1 MGLYQ
6 KFAKDTAVWI
16 NLPDPAKKIRD
27 QGLRD
32 LQNMENVQASIR
44 RENDAILTA
53 MANNAQME
61 SENRKANWD
70 IRQNYRDVEAEA
82 RRRQHKV
89 VMNNYEVEEANRQRR
104 SKDWEALLQFTKTG
118 ADFLNKADAKF
129 KDDAL
134 QIWRQWHDEYGITSK
149 DLAAVRSI
157 DQHQWNKSRSDN
169 EVWQGLRARGIPEN
183 MIEKM
188 RGINSYGQLAVA
200 TIDAQNLAQS
210 WGTVYASNADNKYN
224 IAGREVDFNT
234 AFTSGDPTLLRE
246 VMRRID
252 MDEMRKHGDGF
263 PSTKIWAY
271 SGAGRIKREIQNQFL
286 NKQQNKAIKDAQ
298 SNKHEDEHKLIRNE
312 IGKFDGQND
321 KFANG
326 KGIYNAR
333 LFRAGVNPTRESMR
347 TAKVEIN
354 EALVDMLDKGLIDIE
369 EVEEYLELKVPH
381 KGQGGK
387 LVAIEEMEPQT
398 AELLRAAIKKKQ
410 DENWG
415 RLQSQLK
422 DAQMD
427 DVQMELNYRK
437 IMDESP
443 NISMETMSGLHAAAV
458 KKGNTRAAQYMSN
471 RIASHNITI
480 NDSVN
485 AGYVRERIQNNEH
498 ITRDELDALKLSPAM
513 TATLWAEVQA
523 NNVFLPTEGNKE
535 ILEDAIKKM
544 LIKRIPQSKTYGEQ
558 ETRLLAEDGAYN
570 RALVYYKNAT
580 MRNNGDHKA
589 ALQETLGLIRQD
601 IWNPEDDW
609 EPTLPTKAL
618 GGVREFSGYVYSAPE
633 TREVVNLP
641 KLKEQVS
648 SNPGSIYEVAYVDRE
663 ALEAKINRVNRGLSA
678 ETIPQAALIANYS
691 GNKYSPL
698 EVEMAQIEY
707 YNKEAKAKGLP
718 LLQPY
723 SKDYVKSV
731 QKAEEIVHP
740 LALQYLSTPGYV
752 NQAVVKQGRNPIY
765 QNYTIGNADKL
776 LFGNNDYNSVSTA
789 DGIRSSTEVHDFHIT
804 NATCYQANA
813 ISIRHESDFGR
824 HQIKSGMILEGCKL
838 AGISPTAKFNKENQD
853 KIFQALFKK
862 HGLSMYDNENLSDKD
877 RFYLQEVHKM
887 LNSENIGDLGYNSPA
902 LLSPL
907 AFQIKWETG
916 YYASV

>member
-1 MGLYQ
+1 
-6 KFAKDTAVWI
+6 
-16 NLPDPAKKIRD
+16 
-27 QGLRD
+27 
-32 LQNMENVQASIR
+32 
-44 RENDAILTA
+44 
-53 MANNAQME
+53 
-61 SENRKANWD
+61 
-70 IRQNYRDVEAEA
+70 
-82 RRRQHKV
+82 
-89 VMNNYEVEEANRQRR
+89 
-104 SKDWEALLQFTKTG
+104 
-118 ADFLNKADAKF
+118 
-129 KDDAL
+129 
-134 QIWRQWHDEYGITSK
+134 
-149 DLAAVRSI
+149 
-157 DQHQWNKSRSDN
+157 
-169 EVWQGLRARGIPEN
+169 
-183 MIEKM
+183 
-188 RGINSYGQLAVA
+188 
-200 TIDAQNLAQS
+200 
-210 WGTVYASNADNKYN
+210 
-224 IAGREVDFNT
+224 
-234 AFTSGDPTLLRE
+234 
-246 VMRRID
+246 
-252 MDEMRKHGDGF
+252 
-263 PSTKIWAY
+263 
-271 SGAGRIKREIQNQFL
+271 
-286 NKQQNKAIKDAQ
+286 
-298 SNKHEDEHKLIRNE
+298 
-312 IGKFDGQND
+312 
-321 KFANG
+321 
-326 KGIYNAR
+326 
-333 LFRAGVNPTRESMR
+333 
-347 TAKVEIN
+347 
-354 EALVDMLDKGLIDIE
+354 
-369 EVEEYLELKVPH
+369 
-381 KGQGGK
+381 
-387 LVAIEEMEPQT
+387 
-398 AELLRAAIKKKQ
+398 
-410 DENWG
+410 
-415 RLQSQLK
+415 
-422 DAQMD
+422 
-427 DVQMELNYRK
+427 
-437 IMDESP
+437 
-443 NISMETMSGLHAAAV
+443 
-458 KKGNTRAAQYMSN
+458 
-471 RIASHNITI
+471 
-480 NDSVN
+480 
-485 AGYVRERIQNNEH
+485 
-498 ITRDELDALKLSPAM
+498 M